1 MGQRLQKRRGTAS
14 RGGDLSILLEM
25 VNLGAELVG
34 GVGRASQ
41 PEPEVVA
48 VPAGRTGARASRRVG
63 SPPARCYLPLSPASK
78 IAQDEAFGE
87 PCEGGRYKRQANN
100 ILHVEL

>member
-34 GVGRASQ
+34 GGSVGHRSLSLRSWLFRLGAQ
-41 PEPEVVA
+41 ERGLREVL
-48 VPAGRTGARASRRVG
+48 G
-63 SPPARCYLPLSPASK
+63 SPPAPLLPGDTSVT
-78 IAQDEAFGE
+78 FGNQNR
-87 PCEGGRYKRQANN
+87 PVCRS
-100 ILHVEL
+100 